1 MCRCVFLVLRHPHSK
16 FFVASLTVPQDATN
30 PWPSMALRHRTL
42 TSSIFTSLPRQ
53 LQIESHYPMT
63 TTACGS
69 PVHSYSNTWDL
80 AFRWILEEPTTLSGT
95 ADKSLASV
103 VFGQEQQKLGAE
115 LYHSTKCTA
124 SFYSKTKKR
133 MDSHPCS
140 HIKRLRIGYIHSAA
154 TPTSYDLFLIMHHD
168 CVLAA
173 CCVKDTFLHRFIE
186 KKANYTF

>member
-1 MCRCVFLVLRHPHSK
+1 M
-16 FFVASLTVPQDATN
+16 ASLTVPQDATN

-42 TSSIFTSLPRQ
+42 TSSIFTSLPHQ

-173 CCVKDTFLHRFIE
+173 CCVKDTFLHRFVE